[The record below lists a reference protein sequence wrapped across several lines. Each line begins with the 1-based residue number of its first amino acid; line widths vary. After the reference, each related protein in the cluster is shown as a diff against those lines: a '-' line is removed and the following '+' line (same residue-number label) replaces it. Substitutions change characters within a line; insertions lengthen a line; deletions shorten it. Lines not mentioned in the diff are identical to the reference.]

1 MLKKYNKIT
10 LLALMLGGILFI
22 MSCADVS
29 DGSKENNSMV
39 NEQESNSI
47 EEQDSQPEEN
57 FDMEDDP
64 QLNEDSNE
72 SEPRTNESNAEYED
86 EIDEDYSNVEALDAE
101 EILTK
106 SFDAMSDVTGL
117 SMEINM
123 DVEEIIDG
131 VTVEENRLLN
141 TEMLVQEP
149 YSHHFNINIES
160 NMDET
165 IESEVYKLENTHYIY
180 SSHDN
185 TWRAFPIMDNSLQT
199 ENHLDTFIS
208 EATLED
214 HLSYSPQFEV
224 TEDDD
229 SYLLTFSGIYDE
241 FISTVH
247 AGTQLML
254 LEIGREY
261 YDGIEYTENAFSI
274 TIQKE
279 TFYVTQYNISFGGK
293 VPDDEGDYQYSEDT
307 AVTLDAFNQV
317 EEIIVPDDIVAEAV
331 TMAGNNG

>member
-1 MLKKYNKIT
+1 
-10 LLALMLGGILFI
+10 

-180 SSHDN
+180 SSHD
-185 TWRAFPIMDNSLQT
+185 
-199 ENHLDTFIS
+199 
-208 EATLED
+208 
-214 HLSYSPQFEV
+214 
-224 TEDDD
+224 
-229 SYLLTFSGIYDE
+229 
-241 FISTVH
+241 
-247 AGTQLML
+247 
-254 LEIGREY
+254 
-261 YDGIEYTENAFSI
+261 
-274 TIQKE
+274 
-279 TFYVTQYNISFGGK
+279 
-293 VPDDEGDYQYSEDT
+293 
-307 AVTLDAFNQV
+307 
-317 EEIIVPDDIVAEAV
+317 
-331 TMAGNNG
+331 